1 MNKENVS
8 LSIVD
13 TQIEIIDTYNSIQ
26 IGIKNVGTYARYIPT
41 SIICPLKERLICYL
55 TPYYIRY

>member
-13 TQIEIIDTYNSIQ
+13 TQVEIIDTYNSIQ
-26 IGIKNVGTYARYIPT
+26 IGIKNVGTHARCIPT
-41 SIICPLKERLICYL
+41 SIIYPLKKGLCPTLHLI
-55 TPYYIRY
+55 I

>member
-13 TQIEIIDTYNSIQ
+13 TQVEIIDTYNSIQ

-41 SIICPLKERLICYL
+41 SIICPLRKGLYATLHLI
-55 TPYYIRY
+55 I